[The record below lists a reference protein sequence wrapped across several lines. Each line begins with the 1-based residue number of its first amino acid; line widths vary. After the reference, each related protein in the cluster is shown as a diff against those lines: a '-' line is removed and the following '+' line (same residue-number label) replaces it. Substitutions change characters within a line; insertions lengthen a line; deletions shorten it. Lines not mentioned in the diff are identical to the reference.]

1 MTRHE
6 QRHSEAPV
14 RLIIAA
20 RIRQA
25 QEEQGIKT
33 EDLAQR
39 TGIDLRL
46 VQKHRAGDNAP
57 GDSNLRRYAD
67 AFGKSLAFFFT
78 GDPLEKKAVA

>member
-6 QRHSEAPV
+6 ARHTEAPV

-25 QEEQGIKT
+25 QEERGLKT
-33 EDLAQR
+33 EDLAQQ

-57 GDSNLRRYAD
+57 GDTNLRRYAE
-67 AFGKSLAFFFT
+67 ALGKPLSFFFT
-78 GDPLEKKAVA
+78 GDPIERAVA